1 MQKPLKEATLL
12 AFVRK
17 YLANTAAEEDI
28 NTEIILPYEED
39 QPYLVQLKACYIC
52 GYDNVNVFRLRAET
66 IYEDWSLGI
75 VPQYQNAKGFVP
87 WNHLRTMVSVCPSC
101 LFSSI
106 DPDDFAP
113 DRHNLDFPYKPEA
126 KRLLARNISTRRRIL
141 DDKYELNLQFTN
153 PNRKLD
159 LTIKSFLLAERS
171 ANGLMMGDKDGV
183 YCDLG
188 TCIVLRGVLQF
199 IENEDKNALM
209 DTLREALN
217 IFLNQLKIVGIRR
230 SVIARAYYFIISL
243 HIALSESIK
252 ANEMK
257 EALEKIYA
265 NVNPEDT
272 TEEENIWNERLQ
284 NIWNDGVDL
293 DAIKNLELW

>member
-1 MQKPLKEATLL
+1 
-12 AFVRK
+12 
-17 YLANTAAEEDI
+17 
-28 NTEIILPYEED
+28 
-39 QPYLVQLKACYIC
+39 
-52 GYDNVNVFRLRAET
+52 
-66 IYEDWSLGI
+66 
-75 VPQYQNAKGFVP
+75 
-87 WNHLRTMVSVCPSC
+87 
-101 LFSSI
+101 
-106 DPDDFAP
+106 
-113 DRHNLDFPYKPEA
+113 
-126 KRLLARNISTRRRIL
+126 
-141 DDKYELNLQFTN
+141 
-153 PNRKLD
+153 
-159 LTIKSFLLAERS
+159 
-171 ANGLMMGDKDGV
+171 MMGDKDGV

-257 EALEKIYA
+257 ESLEKIYA

-284 NIWNDGVDL
+284 NVWNDGVDL
-293 DAIKNLELW
+293 DAIKTLELW